1 VTRVSPLKGGS
12 TQSTKMREKTLVAL
26 AALCSVVGVIVLC
39 LSSAAVKPR
48 QVELSTVSQEAGRV
62 VEVYGTVG
70 ELRFSGGHA
79 FVKLVGESGDWVEVP
94 LFSRVRSGVGELEV
108 GDRMRV
114 RGKAG
119 TYKDKPQVVPSSALD
134 VKIYR
139 THPVRF
145 DQLGACLNQYVKIEG
160 TVKRVYQ
167 TASQKCLILT
177 LENSGTAKVFL
188 PFVPRVELQGLRV
201 RACGQVQ
208 EYKGELEVAVAC
220 EAGLRIMDA

>member
-1 VTRVSPLKGGS
+1 MK
-12 TQSTKMREKTLVAL
+12 EKTLVGL
-26 AALCSVVGVIVLC
+26 AAVCSVVGVVVLC
-39 LSSAAVKPR
+39 LSSAAAKPK
-48 QVELSTVSQEAGRV
+48 QVELSTVSGETGRV

-70 ELRFSGGHA
+70 ELRFSGEHA
-79 FVKLVGESGDWVEVP
+79 FVRLVGENGEWVEVP
-94 LFSRVRSGVGELEV
+94 LFSRVRSGVGEFEV

-119 TYKDKPQVVPSSALD
+119 TYKDKPQVVPSSASD

-145 DQLGACLNQYVKIEG
+145 DQLGAYLNQYVKIEG

-167 TASQKCLILT
+167 AGQECLILT
-177 LENSGTAKVFL
+177 LENSGTAKAFL
-188 PFVPRVELQGLRV
+188 PFVPKAELQGLRV
-201 RACGQVQ
+201 RTCGLVQ
-208 EYKGELEVAVAC
+208 EYKGELEVALTC